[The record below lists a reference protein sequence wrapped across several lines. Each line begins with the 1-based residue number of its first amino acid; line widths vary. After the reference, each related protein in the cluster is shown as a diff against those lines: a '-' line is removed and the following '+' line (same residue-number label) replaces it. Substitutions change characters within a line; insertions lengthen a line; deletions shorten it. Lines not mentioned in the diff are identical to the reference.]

1 MMTDLIGWLSAA
13 ILLATIGRQVYT
25 EWRSGS
31 IAGVS
36 KWLFI
41 GQIAAS
47 LGFVVYSYL
56 LSNWVFVV
64 TNVFMLAMS
73 LFGQWLY
80 FRNKNRLASQK
91 QTTSN
96 HRKRG

>member
-1 MMTDLIGWLSAA
+1 MTEIIGWISAA

-25 EWRSGS
+25 EWRSRS

-47 LGFVVYSYL
+47 IGFVIYSYL

-64 TNVFMLAMS
+64 TNVFMLVMS
-73 LFGQWLY
+73 LLGQWLY
-80 FRNKNRLASQK
+80 LRNKNHPRPQPRAAS
-91 QTTSN
+91 N
-96 HRKRG
+96 L

>member
-1 MMTDLIGWLSAA
+1 MMTDIIGWASAT

-41 GQIAAS
+41 GQMAAS

-64 TNVFMLAMS
+64 TNVFMLAIS
-73 LFGQWLY
+73 LLGQWLY
-80 FRNKNRLASQK
+80 LRNKNHPSSKTRV
-91 QTTSN
+91 TSN
-96 HRKRG
+96 L

>member
-1 MMTDLIGWLSAA
+1 MTDLIGWFSAA

-25 EWRSGS
+25 EWHSGS

-73 LFGQWLY
+73 LLGQWLY
-80 FRNKNRLASQK
+80 FRNKNHPGSKRQA
-91 QTTSN
+91 TSN
-96 HRKRG
+96 L

>member
-1 MMTDLIGWLSAA
+1 MTDLIGWFSAA
-13 ILLATIGRQVYT
+13 VLLATIGRQVYT

-80 FRNKNRLASQK
+80 YRNKNHPAPKRQA
-91 QTTSN
+91 TSN
-96 HRKRG
+96 L